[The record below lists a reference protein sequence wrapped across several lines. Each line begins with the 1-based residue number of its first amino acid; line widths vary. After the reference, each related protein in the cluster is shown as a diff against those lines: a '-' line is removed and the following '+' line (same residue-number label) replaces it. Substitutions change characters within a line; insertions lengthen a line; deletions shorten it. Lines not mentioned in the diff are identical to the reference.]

1 MGEEMSTSQAS
12 HLTPI
17 IAGARTSAPW
27 KEQLSKAPF
36 VMRHTPSF
44 LGGIR
49 FLLAATLVIATSQGT
64 QVRAENLPLTHPTVE
79 LVKKY
84 FELVVDQDWKTAA
97 KMIRPAS
104 IERKKRETLAII
116 KSAPTMSEEA
126 AMLGKLGAKDIKSLE
141 SMTPE
146 EFYVADRQSFHNPAR
161 NDDEK
166 ERQKKVQEQKK
177 GSLKIDVLGVI
188 GEQGGKVAHL
198 AVRTSQDVIDQRI
211 NELFF
216 ISFIQDEADATKWLI
231 APDMQRPVTEP
242 LSGAAPAPAADAK
255 ASDAV
260 TGDKK

>member
-1 MGEEMSTSQAS
+1 
-12 HLTPI
+12 
-17 IAGARTSAPW
+17 
-27 KEQLSKAPF
+27 
-36 VMRHTPSF
+36 MRHTLSF

-49 FLLAATLVIATSQGT
+49 FLLAAALVVATGQID
-64 QVRAENLPLTHPTVE
+64 QVRAENLPPDHPTVE

-84 FELVVDQDWKTAA
+84 FQLVVEQDWKTAA

-126 AMLGKLGAKDIKSLE
+126 AMLGKLGVKDIKSLE
-141 SMTPE
+141 NMSAE
-146 EFYVADRQSFHNPAR
+146 EFYVADRQSFHSPAR
-161 NDDEK
+161 NEDEK
-166 ERQKKVQEQKK
+166 ERQKKVQDQKK
-177 GSLKIDVLGVI
+177 SSLKIEVLGVI

-216 ISFIQDEADATKWLI
+216 ISFIQDEKDPTKWLI

-242 LSGAAPAPAADAK
+242 LGGAAAPASDAK
-255 ASDAV
+255 APEATPV
-260 TGDKK
+260 DKK

>member
-1 MGEEMSTSQAS
+1 
-12 HLTPI
+12 
-17 IAGARTSAPW
+17 
-27 KEQLSKAPF
+27 
-36 VMRHTPSF
+36 MRHTPSF

-49 FLLAATLVIATSQGT
+49 FLFAATLIIAISSGT
-64 QVRAENLPLTHPTVE
+64 QVRAENLPSTHPTVE

-141 SMTPE
+141 SMTAE

-161 NDDEK
+161 NEDEK
-166 ERQKKVQEQKK
+166 ERQKKVQDQKK
-177 GSLKIDVLGVI
+177 SSLKIDVLGVI

-216 ISFIQDEADATKWLI
+216 ISFIQDETDATKWLI
-231 APDMQRPVTEP
+231 APDMQRPLTEP
-242 LSGAAPAPAADAK
+242 LGGSAAPAPAADPK
-255 ASDAV
+255 AAEAPKS
-260 TGDKK
+260 DKK

>member
-1 MGEEMSTSQAS
+1 
-12 HLTPI
+12 
-17 IAGARTSAPW
+17 
-27 KEQLSKAPF
+27 
-36 VMRHTPSF
+36 MRHTLSF

-49 FLLAATLVIATSQGT
+49 FLLAAALVVATGQID

-84 FELVVDQDWKTAA
+84 FQLVVEQDWKTAA

-126 AMLGKLGAKDIKSLE
+126 AMLGKLGVKDIKSLE
-141 SMTPE
+141 NMSAE
-146 EFYVADRQSFHNPAR
+146 DFYVADRQSFHSPAR
-161 NDDEK
+161 NEDEK
-166 ERQKKVQEQKK
+166 ERQKKVQDQKK
-177 GSLKIDVLGVI
+177 SSLKIEVLGVI

-216 ISFIQDEADATKWLI
+216 ISFIQDEKDPTKWLI

-242 LSGAAPAPAADAK
+242 LGGAAAPASDAK
-255 ASDAV
+255 APEATPV
-260 TGDKK
+260 DKK

>member
-1 MGEEMSTSQAS
+1 
-12 HLTPI
+12 
-17 IAGARTSAPW
+17 
-27 KEQLSKAPF
+27 
-36 VMRHTPSF
+36 MRHTPHF

-49 FLLAATLVIATSQGT
+49 FLCAATLAIATFQTSPVQ
-64 QVRAENLPLTHPTVE
+64 AENLPPTHPTVE

-126 AMLGKLGAKDIKSLE
+126 AMLGKLGAKNIKSLE
-141 SMTPE
+141 GMTAE
-146 EFYVADRQSFHNPAR
+146 EFYVADRQSFHSPAR

-166 ERQKKVQEQKK
+166 ERQKKVQDQKK
-177 GSLKIDVLGVI
+177 KSLKIDVLGVI
-188 GEQGGKVAHL
+188 GEAGGKVAHL

-242 LSGAAPAPAADAK
+242 LSGGGAAAPAPVPDGKASEAPAAD
-255 ASDAV
+255 
-260 TGDKK
+260 KKP

>member
-1 MGEEMSTSQAS
+1 
-12 HLTPI
+12 
-17 IAGARTSAPW
+17 
-27 KEQLSKAPF
+27 
-36 VMRHTPSF
+36 MRHTPHF

-49 FLLAATLVIATSQGT
+49 FLCAATLAIATFQTSPVQ
-64 QVRAENLPLTHPTVE
+64 AENLPPTHPTVE

-141 SMTPE
+141 GMTAE
-146 EFYVADRQSFHNPAR
+146 EFYVADRQSFHSPAR

-166 ERQKKVQEQKK
+166 ERQKKVQDQKK
-177 GSLKIDVLGVI
+177 KSLKIDVLGVI
-188 GEQGGKVAHL
+188 GEAGGKVAHL

-242 LSGAAPAPAADAK
+242 LSGGGAAAPAPAPEGK
-255 ASDAV
+255 APEAPAA
-260 TGDKK
+260 DKKP

>member
-1 MGEEMSTSQAS
+1 
-12 HLTPI
+12 
-17 IAGARTSAPW
+17 
-27 KEQLSKAPF
+27 
-36 VMRHTPSF
+36 MRHTLSF

-49 FLLAATLVIATSQGT
+49 FLLAAALVVASGQID
-64 QVRAENLPLTHPTVE
+64 QVRAENLPPDHPTVE

-84 FELVVDQDWKTAA
+84 FQLVVEQDWKTAA

-126 AMLGKLGAKDIKSLE
+126 AMLGKLGVKDIKSLE
-141 SMTPE
+141 NMSAE
-146 EFYVADRQSFHNPAR
+146 EFYVADRQSFHSPAR
-161 NDDEK
+161 NEDEK
-166 ERQKKVQEQKK
+166 ERQKKVQDQKK
-177 GSLKIDVLGVI
+177 SSLKIEVLGVI

-216 ISFIQDEADATKWLI
+216 ISFIQDEKDPTKWLI

-242 LSGAAPAPAADAK
+242 LGGAAAPASDAK
-255 ASDAV
+255 APEATPV
-260 TGDKK
+260 DKK